1 MAFLLQLNPSIPCRS
16 CVQSLEERKTAA
28 PCSIP
33 GAGQLRARGQRQHCG
48 REGSGNAAQSAELWT
63 QSLPAKHGYMYILR
77 KFNHM
82 LSISFLGLL
91 INHLRVE
98 ETPGQVILLVPARC
112 WSRKWC
118 ESLWMESALPKCPP
132 PLCMQCPPW
141 PSPVLLTSTQEP
153 LASRAGW
160 EPWECD
166 PGLCRLSLGWN
177 TSIPC
182 LHL

>member
-118 ESLWMESALPKCPP
+118 ESLWMESALPKCPLHSACSAHPGHP
-132 PLCMQCPPW
+132 PFC
-141 PSPVLLTSTQEP
+141 SPAPREP